1 MSALLRINLL
11 VTLLFV
17 LITAVC
23 LALLVRQAGYDVQS
37 EMQAPKR
44 WSTACAVRRALRVLD
59 ELLDG
64 LQQVGQGVQA
74 DNAELTQALLALQ
87 EHERTRSIPG
97 GCGWG
102 WRVLEMAG

>member
-1 MSALLRINLL
+1 MRINLL

-17 LITAVC
+17 LITAVG

-64 LQQVGQGVQA
+64 LQQVGQGQFDARLRRYGLPEAWQLVGHF
-74 DNAELTQALLALQ
+74 NAMSSTLQ
-87 EHERTRSIPG
+87 PS
-97 GCGWG
+97 
-102 WRVLEMAG
+102 AGR